1 MAARNLGST
10 SGGRVAPDEGGRV
23 SRPIDGISRRVAF
36 GGAPRSAGGA
46 DTSVAEA
53 FLASTVGGEHVVK
66 RHRARFHELEVAE
79 VRPLTADAVEVTF
92 TVPEELADDYT
103 YLPGQY
109 VALRKELDGH
119 ERRRSYSICRPPV
132 RGSISVAIK
141 RDLGGIFSSWANS
154 ELQAGDTL
162 DVMSPQGTFTSTLDA
177 LDGKHVVGIAAGSGI
192 TPLMALAHTVLSRS
206 ATAEFELVYTNRST
220 LDVMFLEELAELK
233 DRYPSRL
240 AVHHVLSREQR
251 TAPLLSGRIDA
262 EKLGTMLEVLIRP
275 ETVDEWFLC
284 GPFELVQLARDTLA
298 AKGVP
303 TDHVRYELFT
313 TDADRV
319 EPRHG
324 RPVEVKQG
332 EQTVAIEFTLDGQS
346 STVES
351 PVSANESILNA
362 ALRVRPDV
370 PFACAG
376 GVCGTCRAR
385 VVEGSVNMT
394 ENYALEPDELERGYV
409 LTCQSHP
416 KSDRVVV
423 DYDV

>member
-1 MAARNLGST
+1 MAAKNLGST
-10 SGGRVAPDEGGRV
+10 SEQVEERAQRA
-23 SRPIDGISRRVAF
+23 SRNQPGFRDGA
-36 GGAPRSAGGA
+36 GAPPQSAA
-46 DTSVAEA
+46 AEVAEA
-53 FLASTVGGEHVVK
+53 FLASAVGGEHVPK
-66 RHRARFHELEVAE
+66 RRRARFHSLEVAE
-79 VRPLTADAVEVTF
+79 VRPLTSDSVEVTF
-92 TVPEELADDYT
+92 AVPDDLADEYT

-109 VALRKELDGH
+109 VALRKELEGY
-119 ERRRSYSICRPPV
+119 ERRRSYSICRPPE
-132 RGSISVAIK
+132 RGSLSVAIK
-141 RDLGGIFSSWANS
+141 RDLGGVFSTWANS
-154 ELQAGDTL
+154 ELRAGDTL

-192 TPLMALAHTVLSRS
+192 TPLMALAQAVLARS
-206 ATAEFELVYTNRST
+206 ATSQFELVYTNRST

-240 AVHHVLSREQR
+240 ALHHVLSREQR

-262 EKLGTMLEVLIRP
+262 EKLGTMLDVLIRP

-298 AKGVP
+298 ERGVP
-303 TDHVRYELFT
+303 TGHVRYELFT
-313 TDADRV
+313 TDADQV

-324 RPVEVKQG
+324 RPVVVQQG
-332 EQTVAIEFTLDGQS
+332 EETVAIEFTLDGQS

-416 KSDRVVV
+416 KSERVVV

>member
-1 MAARNLGST
+1 
-10 SGGRVAPDEGGRV
+10 
-23 SRPIDGISRRVAF
+23 
-36 GGAPRSAGGA
+36 
-46 DTSVAEA
+46 
-53 FLASTVGGEHVVK
+53 
-66 RHRARFHELEVAE
+66 
-79 VRPLTADAVEVTF
+79 
-92 TVPEELADDYT
+92 
-103 YLPGQY
+103 
-109 VALRKELDGH
+109 
-119 ERRRSYSICRPPV
+119 
-132 RGSISVAIK
+132 
-141 RDLGGIFSSWANS
+141 
-154 ELQAGDTL
+154 
-162 DVMSPQGTFTSTLDA
+162 
-177 LDGKHVVGIAAGSGI
+177 
-192 TPLMALAHTVLSRS
+192 
-206 ATAEFELVYTNRST
+206 
-220 LDVMFLEELAELK
+220 
-233 DRYPSRL
+233 
-240 AVHHVLSREQR
+240 
-251 TAPLLSGRIDA
+251 
-262 EKLGTMLEVLIRP
+262 VLIRP

-303 TDHVRYELFT
+303 AEHVRYELFT

-324 RPVEVKQG
+324 RPVVVERG
-332 EQTVAIEFTLDGQS
+332 EPTVAIEFTLDGQS

-385 VVEGSVNMT
+385 VLEGSVAMT

-416 KSDRVVV
+416 KSERVVV